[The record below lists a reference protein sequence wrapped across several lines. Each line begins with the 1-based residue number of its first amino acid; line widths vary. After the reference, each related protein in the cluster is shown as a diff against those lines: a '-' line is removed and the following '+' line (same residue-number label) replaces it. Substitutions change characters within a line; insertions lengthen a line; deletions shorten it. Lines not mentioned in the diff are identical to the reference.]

1 MSRNFETTLGDFF
14 GAQALSDKQADL
26 VWAGDSLSTVS
37 RELQG
42 KVPGPFW
49 LSARS
54 AIDQALQSLL
64 EVSLIDILGGGWNK
78 YRALIEYRDRK
89 KHPSEEVALF
99 PLHEHTITSTHKP
112 QIEIYVNDRRIG
124 SIDFE
129 IQLVLELE
137 TAILK
142 IQDGKIWEIQTGS
155 CRGTGILMY
164 GPAVLYER
172 KTSKVQL
179 PKLMSFSK
187 GLAI

>member
-1 MSRNFETTLGDFF
+1 MSRNFESTLGDFL
-14 GAQALSDKQADL
+14 ATQSLSDKQADI
-26 VWAGDSLSTVS
+26 VWAGDCLSTVG

-64 EVSLIDILGGGWNK
+64 AIPMIDILGAGWTK
-78 YRALIEYRDRK
+78 YRALIEYRDRR

-112 QIEIYVNDRRIG
+112 QIEIYINDRRVG

-129 IQLVLELE
+129 IQLVLEIE

-142 IQDGKIWEIQTGS
+142 IQDGKIWEIETGA
-155 CRGTGILMY
+155 CRGAGILMY

-172 KTSKVQL
+172 KTSQVQL

-187 GLAI
+187 GLSI